1 VYRFD
6 VINAFVIA
14 EKGRKTI
21 SAARGRVRNSS
32 ADIIDLLH
40 SQRCRVLKRLPR
52 ASRYPAASKLDGLL
66 RDVVEDPDLVDR
78 WVSLLIFAF
87 QCFGVPGQRGGKR
100 HLSSLASKVNTAI
113 ANFPIASPP
122 APNSHKPAGI
132 KKRST
137 SSDVAAL
144 VSSKLEEGDIRGAI
158 RLAASDDTMAP
169 FDDVTAVA
177 LRDKH
182 PARSPSVV
190 PLVTAVFMNYAK
202 CQQVCYDKV

>member
-1 VYRFD
+1 
-6 VINAFVIA
+6 
-14 EKGRKTI
+14 
-21 SAARGRVRNSS
+21 
-32 ADIIDLLH
+32 
-40 SQRCRVLKRLPR
+40 
-52 ASRYPAASKLDGLL
+52 
-66 RDVVEDPDLVDR
+66 
-78 WVSLLIFAF
+78 LIFAF
-87 QCFGVPGQRGGKR
+87 QCFGVPDQRGGKR

-177 LRDKH
+177 LHDKH
-182 PARSPSVV
+182 PSTFAISCAIPLPNDNVCLRLQESVLAAVKSFLPGSAGGLYGFASAIFERHGQRFSGRGRSTYSWSSDRIYEFCAS
-190 PLVTAVFMNYAK
+190 LAVFLL
-202 CQQVCYDKV
+202 